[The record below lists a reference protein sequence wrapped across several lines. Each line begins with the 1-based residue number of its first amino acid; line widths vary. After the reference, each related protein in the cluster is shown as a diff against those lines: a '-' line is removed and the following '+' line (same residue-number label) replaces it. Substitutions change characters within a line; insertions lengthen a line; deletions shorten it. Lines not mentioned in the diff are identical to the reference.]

1 MESLDIFK
9 NKLLIFV
16 KSLKEPFNRK
26 SLKFLSATP
35 GCRAVNGI
43 RNSISTHWSKK
54 KNKTKKQNKTKTKTK
69 QKNKKQ
75 TNKQKN
81 KQAKIDCIA
90 WVYFPQLACTVL
102 LKRRA
107 FWCFSRTAA
116 QNGKITHKPNSLSR
130 FDYLRSEVK
139 REPWEQ
145 IKFWLIE

>member
-9 NKLLIFV
+9 NKHLIFV
-16 KSLKEPFNRK
+16 TSLKEPFNRK
-26 SLKFLSATP
+26 SLKFLSAGHLVYLRP
-35 GCRAVNGI
+35 CPVAGQLMGLEIPFQPADPKR
-43 RNSISTHWSKK
+43 
-54 KNKTKKQNKTKTKTK
+54 KTKKP
-69 QKNKKQ
+69 KNKK
-75 TNKQKN
+75 
-81 KQAKIDCIA
+81 AKIDCIA